1 MKTAGSIS
9 ELPDILD
16 LLGKQSSS
24 GPSKADKLLGGG
36 IGEHFCT
43 VLATKLNELDSWKSK
58 QYPETDSC
66 FHYNNCSSLY
76 YISTF
81 LSC

>member
-36 IGEHFCT
+36 IGAHFCT
-43 VLATKLNELDSWKSK
+43 VLATIFLTIFFLNFCLLL
-58 QYPETDSC
+58 
-66 FHYNNCSSLY
+66 N
-76 YISTF
+76 
-81 LSC
+81 